1 MSLRVSRDWATPLT
15 IGVFAMMAITGGLM
29 FFHADVGLQK
39 LLHEWLGWLM
49 VAAVGVH
56 VLANAGGFLRYFRT
70 GPVGLATVA
79 VSVAALAASFVVRG
93 ADEGPSPPV
102 LAIAALTQAPI
113 AQVAPLFGKTAG
125 QARDELARQGIVLD
139 GDDKTIAQAV
149 GRDRG
154 KTAAALR
161 TLAQRP

>member
-1 MSLRVSRDWATPLT
+1 MTSVPSRGQAVRLAIAAALAAT
-15 IGVFAMMAITGGLM
+15 FC
-29 FFHADVGLQK
+29 H
-39 LLHEWLGWLM
+39 
-49 VAAVGVH
+49 
-56 VLANAGGFLRYFRT
+56 
-70 GPVGLATVA
+70 
-79 VSVAALAASFVVRG
+79 AALAASFVVRG